1 LHCFAGNGTKINTV
15 KIIVPILAGVIVL
28 TSILLIWVCK
38 FRDMFSTMYTDLSYL
53 RTNTQQLLG
62 AGRERNLENHKTLI
76 HGGFTSEE
84 LGEEKTT
91 NDFELP
97 FLKFQ
102 DILVATNN
110 FSNTFMIGQG
120 GFGKV
125 YKVLYDGSSYLC
137 FSVADYLIN

>member
-1 LHCFAGNGTKINTV
+1 LE
-15 KIIVPILAGVIVL
+15 
-28 TSILLIWVCK
+28 
-38 FRDMFSTMYTDLSYL
+38 
-53 RTNTQQLLG
+53 
-62 AGRERNLENHKTLI
+62 AGRERNSENHKTLI
-76 HGGFTSEE
+76 HGDFTSDE

-102 DILVATNN
+102 DILLTTNN

-125 YKVLYDGSSYLC
+125 YKVLMMEVPT
-137 FSVADYLIN
+137 FAFPRLII